1 MCVAITLDLPK
12 YVRMHAVSFIVSICL
27 SVLRWA
33 QPVLHPQGT
42 GSASSIEDELRAR
55 WNGYFS

>member
-1 MCVAITLDLPK
+1 
-12 YVRMHAVSFIVSICL
+12 MHAVSFIVSICL